1 MHLSFCGITKSGRH
15 SALEITC
22 TFVFLNNIL
31 FVMVICRNAED
42 RLEECQVQ
50 LAEKES
56 QVKKQREEIRNSKA
70 DLVHEIQCRQR

>member
-1 MHLSFCGITKSGRH
+1 
-15 SALEITC
+15 
-22 TFVFLNNIL
+22 
-31 FVMVICRNAED
+31 MVICRNAED

-70 DLVHEIQCRQR
+70 DLAHEIQCRQR